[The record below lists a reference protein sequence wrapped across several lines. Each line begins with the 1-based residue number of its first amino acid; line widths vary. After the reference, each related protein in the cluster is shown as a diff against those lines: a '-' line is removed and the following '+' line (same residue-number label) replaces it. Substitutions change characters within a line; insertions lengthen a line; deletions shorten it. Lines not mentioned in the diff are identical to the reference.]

1 MIKINF
7 KLKIYLGSVGCMV
20 FIQEGKDQKI
30 WVQPR
35 GLSDLK

>member
-1 MIKINF
+1 MEI
-7 KLKIYLGSVGCMV
+7 VGCMV

-30 WVQPR
+30 WVQPK